1 MSSSRPD
8 IQYLNYALVLEQ
20 LLYAHY
26 LQALRRFSQADF
38 QNAGFPDWVRGRFRE
53 MAEHERMHKE
63 FLESAI
69 VAAGS
74 DHVQPANY
82 DL

>member
-1 MSSSRPD
+1 V
-8 IQYLNYALVLEQ
+8 LVIEQ
-20 LLYAHY
+20 LLYAYY
-26 LQALRRFSQADF
+26 LEALRRFSEDDF
-38 QNAGFPDWVRGRFRE
+38 RKAGFPDWVRARFQE
-53 MAEHERMHKE
+53 IAEHERMHKE

-69 VAAGS
+69 VAGGS